1 MEKILFNEINKSCN
15 NTKNIEF
22 LFSDYEL
29 FRKKHFST
37 ECLSILSKIYT
48 ASDLFLTHSATGGLE
63 IIATLLNLNDGDEII
78 MPSFTFVSTAISFV
92 NKGVVPVFVDINPST
107 LNIDESKIEAA
118 ITPKTKAIIGV
129 HYAGHACNLIQ
140 LKKICT
146 THKLALIED
155 AAMGFGS
162 NYGNIPLGSYGDF
175 GVISFDITK
184 HIQAVQGGLL
194 LINNKDFSKRA
205 HQIYNI
211 GTNRDE
217 YKNGDVPYYEWVDF
231 GSKYQMNELNA
242 VVLFEQLSNSTK
254 LLNFR
259 KKLTQSYYSKFKT
272 LENEGYL
279 KLMPANYVA
288 ENVHEFYVIVANEDQ
303 RNRLQ
308 KYLANKNIEA
318 FFHYIPLHIS
328 KMGME
333 KGRNFDMK
341 ITSKTS
347 NCLLR
352 LPFHE
357 GVTEANVSYI
367 FNNVTDFFT
376 KK

>member
-1 MEKILFNEINKSCN
+1 
-15 NTKNIEF
+15 
-22 LFSDYEL
+22 
-29 FRKKHFST
+29 
-37 ECLSILSKIYT
+37 
-48 ASDLFLTHSATGGLE
+48 
-63 IIATLLNLNDGDEII
+63 
-78 MPSFTFVSTAISFV
+78 
-92 NKGVVPVFVDINPST
+92 
-107 LNIDESKIEAA
+107 
-118 ITPKTKAIIGV
+118 
-129 HYAGHACNLIQ
+129 
-140 LKKICT
+140 
-146 THKLALIED
+146 
-155 AAMGFGS
+155 
-162 NYGNIPLGSYGDF
+162 
-175 GVISFDITK
+175 
-184 HIQAVQGGLL
+184 
-194 LINNKDFSKRA
+194 
-205 HQIYNI
+205 
-211 GTNRDE
+211 
-217 YKNGDVPYYEWVDF
+217 
-231 GSKYQMNELNA
+231 MNELNA